1 MYNNPILELQ
11 NKLNGNSPQLNPQW
25 MQQVKNMMH
34 QVQAAANPQF
44 ALNQM
49 LMSNPQLAQAF
60 SLIRSMGGNPQNTF
74 YNYAKQM
81 GINPEEVLN
90 SLK

>member
-11 NKLNGNSPQLNPQW
+11 NKPNGNNPQLNPQW

-34 QVQAAANPQF
+34 QVQAAANPQL
-44 ALNQM
+44 ALNQL

-81 GINPEEVLN
+81 GINPEDVLN

>member
-11 NKLNGNSPQLNPQW
+11 NKLNGSSPQLNPQW

-34 QVQAAANPQF
+34 QVQAAANPQL
-44 ALNQM
+44 ALNQL

-74 YNYAKQM
+74 YNYAKQI
-81 GINPEEVLN
+81 GINPEDVLN

>member
-34 QVQAAANPQF
+34 QVQAAANPQL
-44 ALNQM
+44 ALNQL

-81 GINPEEVLN
+81 GINPEDVLN

>member
-1 MYNNPILELQ
+1 
-11 NKLNGNSPQLNPQW
+11 
-25 MQQVKNMMH
+25 MH
-34 QVQAAANPQF
+34 QVQAAANPQL
-44 ALNQM
+44 ALNQL

-60 SLIRSMGGNPQNTF
+60 SLIRSMGGSPQTTF

>member
-11 NKLNGNSPQLNPQW
+11 SKLNGNSPQLNPQW

-34 QVQAAANPQF
+34 QVQAAANPQL
-44 ALNQM
+44 ALNQL

-81 GINPEEVLN
+81 GINPEDVLN

>member
-11 NKLNGNSPQLNPQW
+11 NKLNGSSPQLNPQW

-34 QVQAAANPQF
+34 QVQAAANPQL
-44 ALNQM
+44 ALNQL

-81 GINPEEVLN
+81 GINPEDVLN

>member
-1 MYNNPILELQ
+1 
-11 NKLNGNSPQLNPQW
+11 

-34 QVQAAANPQF
+34 QVQAAANPQL

-49 LMSNPQLAQAF
+49 LMSNPQLSQAF
-60 SLIRSMGGNPQNTF
+60 SLIRSMGGNPQTTF
-74 YNYAKQM
+74 YNYAKHL

>member
-11 NKLNGNSPQLNPQW
+11 NKLNGNNPQLNPQW

-34 QVQAAANPQF
+34 QVQAAANPQL
-44 ALNQM
+44 ALNQL
-49 LMSNPQLAQAF
+49 LMSNPQLAQAV

-81 GINPEEVLN
+81 GINPEDVLN